1 MIIFAAVTTST
12 NMKKIFLLALVF
24 TQALC
29 SCHENLE
36 ERAMRE
42 CQEETR
48 KNCPR
53 VMSPE
58 MVMDSLAFDKAS
70 RTMQCFAT
78 VSGSLDTLDMDRKK
92 WLEENL
98 LEGIINETSN
108 KGYKD
113 AGFNFQYTFYSKK
126 TARVLYS
133 FTYSQKDYYPD
144 TAQ

>member
-78 VSGSLDTLDMDRKK
+78 VSGSLDTLDLDRKK

-98 LEGIINETSN
+98 LEGLINETSN

-144 TAQ
+144 MAQ

>member
-1 MIIFAAVTTST
+1 
-12 NMKKIFLLALVF
+12 MKKIFLLALVF

>member
-78 VSGSLDTLDMDRKK
+78 VSGSLDTLDLDRKK

-98 LEGIINETSN
+98 LEGLINETSN

>member
-78 VSGSLDTLDMDRKK
+78 VSGSLDTLDLDRKK

-98 LEGIINETSN
+98 LEGLINETSN

-126 TARVLYS
+126 TARVLYT

>member
-1 MIIFAAVTTST
+1 
-12 NMKKIFLLALVF
+12 MKKIFLLALVF

-98 LEGIINETSN
+98 LEGLINETSN

>member
-98 LEGIINETSN
+98 LEGLINETSN

-144 TAQ
+144 MAQ